1 MKTNLIK
8 EHTLSTS
15 TETLQSSALPLH
27 TVADAA
33 KQLGV
38 SLNFLYERIRGNE
51 IPTVNLGTDT
61 QKKLRIR
68 DDSLRAWVEA
78 RTTGI
83 AA

>member
-1 MKTNLIK
+1 
-8 EHTLSTS
+8 
-15 TETLQSSALPLH
+15 
-27 TVADAA
+27 VADAA

-38 SLNFLYERIRGNE
+38 SLNFLYERIRSNE

-68 DDSLRAWVEA
+68 DDSLRAFVEA
-78 RTTGI
+78 RTTRI